1 MAEGVNII
9 DTSGV
14 DTANVDNSELVYK
27 CVDDISSSGKTI
39 CEMLLQSLD
48 EQQQIW
54 TLADPLII
62 SVSLIEKR
70 RQIVVLQSFA

>member
-1 MAEGVNII
+1 MEQQRLVFLVKICHQSQKSPGIGSAEGVNII

-48 EQQQIW
+48 EQQQI
-54 TLADPLII
+54 
-62 SVSLIEKR
+62 
-70 RQIVVLQSFA
+70 